1 MKAFCQLHSFRLLC
15 TAVCG
20 AFMLLFLQSCS
31 SFDDPVFC
39 ISIHKIVSPGSF
51 APRTMLIRPVSSYEG
66 KDEVTISRFPL
77 VDSSCFGDVQ
87 LVRGDNGKWGLRLS
101 MDHRGQNLW
110 REAQVENRSAKLA
123 IVLDGFLV
131 HTMDFPKTREA
142 GIIMLPPI
150 WRESEA
156 RQVAEHVVSNYKIL
170 NKF

>member
-1 MKAFCQLHSFRLLC
+1 MKAFCQLHSFCLLC

-39 ISIHKIVSPGSF
+39 ISLHKIVSPGNF
-51 APRTMLIRPVSSYEG
+51 APQTMLIRPVSSYEG
-66 KDEVTISRFPL
+66 KEEVTISRFPL

-110 REAQVENRSAKLA
+110 RQAMVENRNSRLA

-131 HTMDFPKTREA
+131 HTMDFPKVNEQ
-142 GIIMLPPI
+142 GIVMLPPI

>member
-39 ISIHKIVSPGSF
+39 ISLHKIVSPGNF
-51 APRTMLIRPVSSYEG
+51 APQTMLIRPVSSYEG
-66 KDEVTISRFPL
+66 KEEVTISRFPL

-110 REAQVENRSAKLA
+110 RQAMVENRNSRLA

-131 HTMDFPKTREA
+131 HTMDFPKVNEQ
-142 GIIMLPPI
+142 GIVMLPPI